1 MKEHTSEQ
9 LSLLLSYLSVIGV
22 WFAIPSVSLLLKRDK
37 RWPIALMILSSIVF
51 VLIVAYI
58 FKWKVLFPTPTD
70 EQIYKMSSLEDPNK
84 ARG

>member
-37 RWPIALMILSSIVF
+37 RCPVALIILSSIDF

-58 FKWKVLFPTPTD
+58 FKWKLLFPTPTD
-70 EQIYKMSSLEDPNK
+70 EQIYKISTLEDPNR